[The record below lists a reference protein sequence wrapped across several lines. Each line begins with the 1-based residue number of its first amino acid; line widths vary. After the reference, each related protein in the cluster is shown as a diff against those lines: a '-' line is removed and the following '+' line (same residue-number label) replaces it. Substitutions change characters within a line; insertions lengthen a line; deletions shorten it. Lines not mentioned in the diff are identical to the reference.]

1 MAIAMVYLLLMQKKA
16 ITNKNLHMKKIIF
29 CSLLTAFSAMAFCQ
43 STVLPT
49 APQKGITVITNA
61 TVHNGNGKT
70 IENATIVIT
79 DGKITAVGNNI
90 PTPANAIVVD
100 AKGKQ
105 VYPGLILPVSNLGL
119 VEISSVRATS
129 DVQEIGD
136 MNPNVRSIV
145 AYNADS
151 KVINT
156 LRSNGILMANIVP
169 QGSFLAGSSS
179 VVQLDAWNWEDAAV
193 KTDAGMHFYMPSL
206 MARGRGFG
214 GGGGGG
220 RFGPQQQ
227 SQTDPVKEG
236 LDKIEGLK
244 TFFREAKAYLSEP
257 NHKETNLKFEAV
269 KGLFDRTQKFYVHAN
284 IVKQMLVALDFV
296 KEFNFDVVIV
306 GGSDSWQIAD
316 LLKQHNVAVVL
327 QQQHSLPTLD
337 DDDIDQP
344 YKSATALQKAGVVYS
359 ISDDDPQTRG
369 RNIAF
374 NAGTAVAYGLTKEEA
389 LQAIT
394 LNAAKIMGVSDK
406 AGSIEVGKDANIIIS
421 EGDILDM
428 GTSKVTE
435 AFIQGRK
442 IDLTDK
448 QKLLNERY
456 EKKYDLK
463 KAKPF

>member
-1 MAIAMVYLLLMQKKA
+1 
-16 ITNKNLHMKKIIF
+16 MKKIILNF
-29 CSLLTAFSAMAFCQ
+29 LTIALGATAFCQ

-49 APQKGITVITNA
+49 PEQKGVTVITNA
-61 TVHNGNGKT
+61 TVHTGNGKT
-70 IENATIVIT
+70 IENASIVIT

-90 PTPANAIVVD
+90 STPANATVVD

-105 VYPGLILPVSNLGL
+105 VYPGLILPISNLGL
-119 VEISSVRATS
+119 VEISSVRASS

-145 AYNADS
+145 AYNTDS

-169 QGSFLAGSSS
+169 QGTFLAGSSS

-206 MARGRGFG
+206 MARNRGFGG

-220 RFGPQQQ
+220 RFGPQAQA
-227 SQTDPVKEG
+227 QTDPVKEG

-244 TFFREAKAYLSEP
+244 TFFREAKAYLAESS
-257 NHKETNLKFEAV
+257 HKESNLKFDAV

-316 LLKQHNVAVVL
+316 LLKQNNVAVVL

-337 DDDIDQP
+337 DDDVDQP
-344 YKSATALQKAGVVYS
+344 YKSAAALQKAGVVFS
-359 ISDDDPQTRG
+359 ISDDDGQTRG
-369 RNIAF
+369 RNLAF
-374 NAGTAVAYGLTKEEA
+374 NAGTAAAYGLTKDEA

-394 LNAAKIMGVSDK
+394 LNAAKILGVSDK

-428 GTSKVTE
+428 ETSKVTD
-435 AFIQGRK
+435 AFIKGRK

-456 EKKYDLK
+456 EKKYELK